1 MKSYKESFSTASEAS
16 HFEIYGL
23 ISPLFTFKS
32 TKTGGSSISTWTL
45 SKRHVI
51 HLNPHITNGLQDII
65 STGYKPRL
73 IFDDLNQDNIEP
85 KAKISKETHAL
96 KSNAQQYQIDAKKL
110 FMLHE

>member
-1 MKSYKESFSTASEAS
+1 M
-16 HFEIYGL
+16 
-23 ISPLFTFKS
+23 
-32 TKTGGSSISTWTL
+32 
-45 SKRHVI
+45 

-85 KAKISKETHAL
+85 KEKISKETDVL
-96 KSNAQQYQIDAKKL
+96 NFNTQQYQVDVKKL